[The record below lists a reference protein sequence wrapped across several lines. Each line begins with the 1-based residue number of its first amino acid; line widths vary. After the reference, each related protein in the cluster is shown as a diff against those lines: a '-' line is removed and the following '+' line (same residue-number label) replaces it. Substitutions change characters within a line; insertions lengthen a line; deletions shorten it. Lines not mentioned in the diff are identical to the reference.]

1 MRKIT
6 ITSANGSIL
15 EISRSKPYILQKLE
29 GLGVPD
35 NDTERLKSP
44 NQDGTSYVQTLLE
57 SRYLDLEFA
66 AFDQSQSDLFALRQ
80 YINKVMNPK
89 YLLDILYEYPGGSK
103 RITGH
108 LDGELKFKKSD
119 DRKVQEMVLSVECND
134 PFWRDASDSRA
145 TLTLEDPAFIFP
157 LVFSPTIKFG
167 VIANKTVVI
176 ENEGHVESPVLI
188 KFLGPATNPI
198 ITNET
203 TGEYIKVDKTLLA
216 DEMLEINTAFGNK
229 SVMFG
234 EYEEYIGDEGQ
245 IEYRFVGTPSNA
257 FGFIDPESTF
267 FQLQVGTN
275 TIVFDDDT
283 SSEDAKVVIDYNN
296 LYAGV

>member
-6 ITSANGSIL
+6 ITNANGDSL
-15 EISRSKPYILQKLE
+15 EIGRKKPYILQKLE

-35 NDTERLKSP
+35 NTTERLKSP

-57 SRYLDLEFA
+57 SRFLELKFA
-66 AFDQSQSDLFALRQ
+66 AFNQNQSDLFTLRE

-89 YLLDILYEYPGGSK
+89 YLLEILYEYPGGTK

-108 LDGELKFKKSD
+108 LEGELTFIKSD
-119 DRKVQEMVLSVECND
+119 DRKFQEMELSIECND
-134 PFWRDASDSRA
+134 PYWKDETSSRA
-145 TLTLEDPAFIFP
+145 TLTLEEPAFIFP
-157 LVFSPTIKFG
+157 LVFNPSIKFG

-176 ENEGHVESPVLI
+176 ENNGHVDSPVLM

-203 TGEYIKVDKTLLA
+203 TGEFIKVDKTLLVN
-216 DEMLEINTAFGNK
+216 EMLEINTAFGNK

-234 EYEEYIGDEGQ
+234 EYEEFINDQGNTD
-245 IEYRFVGTPSNA
+245 YRFVGTPENA
-257 FGFIDPESTF
+257 FGFINPNSTF
-267 FQLQVGTN
+267 FQLNIGPN
-275 TIVFDDDT
+275 TITFDDDT
-283 SSEDAKVVIDYNN
+283 SSEDARVIIDYDN
-296 LYAGV
+296 LYSGV